1 MNTKSFPLRYYRRRC
16 QIWQHR
22 RDPVRRGANDSRAA
36 PAIRLHSRVRDTAYE
51 RLAWLTPVVPA
62 STPVFSFTQRKHH
75 EMNGLKMRQKMFATL
90 ALGLLPVV
98 AMADGHW
105 LAGGAI
111 GTAQIRESFAGVSYE
126 PSSTSYRIF
135 GGYQFNDYFGFQAGY
150 LSLDSFDE
158 SILVGG
164 SSINVSADIDGVTA
178 AAFARMPL
186 GQKFDAHAKIG
197 SFFYDAKSQ
206 IDGAHNSA
214 SESDVFFG
222 VGLGLGL
229 TDKLSLSLDAERYE
243 LSAVYANVYSVGLQV
258 RFR

>member
-1 MNTKSFPLRYYRRRC
+1 MNTKLF
-16 QIWQHR
+16 
-22 RDPVRRGANDSRAA
+22 
-36 PAIRLHSRVRDTAYE
+36 
-51 RLAWLTPVVPA
+51 
-62 STPVFSFTQRKHH
+62 QRKNH
-75 EMNGLKMRQKMFATL
+75 ETSSLQRLQRMFATL

-111 GTAQIRESFAGVSYE
+111 GTAQVRESFAGASYE

-158 SILVGG
+158 SISVDG
-164 SSINVSADIDGVTA
+164 SSINVSTDIDGFTV

-197 SFFYDAKSQ
+197 SFFYDAKSR
-206 IDGAHNSA
+206 IDGVPVSA

-222 VGLGLGL
+222 IGLGLGL

-258 RFR
+258 TFR